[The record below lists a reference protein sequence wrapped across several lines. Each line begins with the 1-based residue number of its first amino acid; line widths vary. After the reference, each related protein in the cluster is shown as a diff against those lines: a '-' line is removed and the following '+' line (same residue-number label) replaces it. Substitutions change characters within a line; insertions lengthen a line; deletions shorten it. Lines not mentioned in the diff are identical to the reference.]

1 MADARAS
8 RLLPSDR
15 QPSGLWRY
23 QSFLPIGE
31 GNVITLGEGGT
42 PLCRAD
48 RLADMLGLQSIHIKD
63 ESRNPTWSYK
73 DRLSTVAI
81 SYARQIDARV
91 VATSSSGNAGASLAA
106 YAAKAGLACIVLT
119 FEGAA
124 GPLLDQIRK
133 YGAMVL
139 PLRDQQDR
147 WPLLERGVRELGWY
161 ATSPFVAPVVGSH
174 PVGIEG
180 YKTIA
185 YEIFE
190 QLGNTVPDW
199 LALPVAYGDA
209 MAGIWR
215 GFKDLKDARLTR
227 KLPKLAAIEVYGSL
241 EQTLA
246 TDEDR
251 PVNII
256 PNFRTAAISIGTSQ
270 GSYQALKAVRESNGA
285 AVAIGDVDLQHWQD
299 VLAGREGLLGE
310 LSAVVPLAG
319 IKKLVDR
326 GLIAGN
332 DTVVSLLTASGLKDL
347 DQSVDPKQR
356 APIVEGGFERCLQ
369 YLSEHYAFDASNTN
383 PAQ

>member
-1 MADARAS
+1 
-8 RLLPSDR
+8 
-15 QPSGLWRY
+15 
-23 QSFLPIGE
+23 
-31 GNVITLGEGGT
+31 
-42 PLCRAD
+42 
-48 RLADMLGLQSIHIKD
+48 MLGLQTIHIKD
-63 ESRNPTWSYK
+63 ESCNPTWSYK
-73 DRLSTVAI
+73 DRLSTVAV
-81 SYARQIDARV
+81 SHAVQIGAHV

-139 PLRDQQDR
+139 PLRDKQDR
-147 WPLLERGVRELGWY
+147 WTILERGVSELGWY
-161 ATSPFVAPVVGSH
+161 ATSPFSTPVVGSH

-190 QLGNTVPDW
+190 QLGNAVPDW

-209 MAGIWR
+209 AAGIWR
-215 GFKDLKDARLTR
+215 GFKDLKKAGLTV
-227 KLPKLAAIEVYGSL
+227 KLPKLAAIEIYGSL
-241 EQTLA
+241 EKTLG
-246 TDEDR
+246 TGEDR
-251 PVNII
+251 LVNVI
-256 PNFRTAAISIGTSQ
+256 PNFQTAAISIGTNQ
-270 GSYQALKAVRESNGA
+270 GSYQGLKAVRESGGTA
-285 AVAIGDVDLQHWQD
+285 IAIGDDDLQYWQD
-299 VLAGREGLLGE
+299 VLARREGLLGE
-310 LSAVVPLAG
+310 LSAVVPLPG

-326 GLIAGN
+326 GIIAGN

-356 APIVEGGFERCLQ
+356 YPIVEDGFEQCLQ
-369 YLSEHYAFDASNTN
+369 YLFEHYDFDALNTN